1 MFQDVYSLCQPDVP
15 ARVKLYDALKQHLE
29 KRAVE
34 YHRKIVALAGS
45 TGAGTEAKT
54 ESAAGAGGA
63 AAANGDLLKAYNDT
77 FTEYYEGAGY
87 TCEAFR
93 YLNTLTQPKQGHSSH
108 GGAFRKPPLAGRGA
122 SAAFNGSAGA
132 AVSDS
137 GSPMLVVKALA
148 LACW

>member
-15 ARVKLYDALKQHLE
+15 ARVKLYETLKQHLQ
-29 KRAVE
+29 KRAKE
-34 YHRKIVALAGS
+34 YHSKIVALAGS
-45 TGAGTEAKT
+45 CSGA
-54 ESAAGAGGA
+54 SARASASGNA
-63 AAANGDLLKAYNDT
+63 ATATGDLLKAYNDT

-93 YLNTLTQPKQGHSSH
+93 YLNTLTQPKQGQSSH
-108 GGAFRKPPLAGRGA
+108 GGAFRKPPLGGRGA
-122 SAAFNGSAGA
+122 SSGFDGSGGA